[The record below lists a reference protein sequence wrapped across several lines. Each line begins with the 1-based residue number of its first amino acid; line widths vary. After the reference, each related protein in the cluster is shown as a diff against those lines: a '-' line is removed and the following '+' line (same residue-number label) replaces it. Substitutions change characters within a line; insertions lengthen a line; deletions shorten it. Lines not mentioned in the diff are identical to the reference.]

1 MKMTTEENNK
11 SLDMMLDEIRARL
24 DAIEKQGETDSAA
37 FSDIQTTLDAVQ
49 VRLEFLEKAGE
60 ASARVASSEPVAAP
74 GTITETDAEWMRYIL
89 GKYFF
94 DDRPAVVAADAG

>member
-1 MKMTTEENNK
+1 MTEENNK

-24 DAIEKQGETDSAA
+24 DAIENQGATDSQL
-37 FSDIQTTLDAVQ
+37 FSDIQTTLDAIQ
-49 VRLEFLEKAGE
+49 QRLDFLEKAGE
-60 ASARVASSEPVAAP
+60 EKARVAIAEPVAVP

-94 DDRPAVVAADAG
+94 DDRPAVVTADAG